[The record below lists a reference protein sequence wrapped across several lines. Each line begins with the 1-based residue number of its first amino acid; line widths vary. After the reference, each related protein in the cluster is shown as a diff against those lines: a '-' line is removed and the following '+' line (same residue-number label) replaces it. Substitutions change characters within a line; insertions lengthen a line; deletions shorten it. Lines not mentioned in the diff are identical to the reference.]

1 MNPHLPQQ
9 IGRVPRKHER
19 TPPDGITPPPI
30 ISPEGRPMLTPT
42 VKTRA
47 LAVLAAASLAAGPAA
62 AQTVQ
67 RAAQPAAARPA
78 ASGWLMPPA
87 PIPQIIDAPPTPT
100 LSVAPGQ
107 RTVAVLGRE
116 NLPGIAEMAEP
127 WLPLAGYRINPRT
140 NGWGAARVPYVSS
153 IAFQDLD
160 GGARREVRLPPHAR
174 AAYAQWSP
182 DGSRLAF
189 ANFTDTGIELW
200 VADART
206 GAARRL
212 MPAVLNA
219 AFGNPLAWSP
229 DGQSVLALR
238 VPAGRGAA
246 PERPRVP
253 DGPVIQESSG
263 RAAPVRTLEDMLK
276 SPYDERLFE
285 HYFTGQLVRVPLSGA
300 AAANVGQPGIISQF
314 DPSPDGRYVLVTRI
328 HRPFSY
334 LVEAERFPR
343 ETVVLDSRGTMVRR
357 IVDQP
362 LAENLPAAFDA
373 VITGPRRIE
382 WRGDAPAT
390 VVWAEAQDGG
400 DPRRDVAVHDRLY
413 QLDAPFAG
421 QPRKLADL
429 DLRYGGAYWGRGDFA
444 MVVERWFNTRREKRF
459 AINPANPGEPRLLS
473 DRGSQDRYADPGS
486 PVLRRDARGEPLL
499 LFTPDG
505 GSIYLNGAGASQRGD
520 YPFLDRMSIADG
532 KSTRLWQAEDPY
544 YEEVVTV
551 LAPDGS
557 RILTRRESQN
567 DPPNYFVRTLPG
579 GQAVAVTRF
588 PDPAPQLAGI
598 TRQLVTYRRADGVQ
612 LSGTLYLPPHYDPR
626 RDGRLPMLM
635 WAYPTEFRDASAAG
649 QVQGS
654 PNRFSRPAG
663 TSHLFLL
670 TQGYAIFDN
679 PSMPIIGEGDREP
692 NDTYI
697 EQLVASAQAA
707 VDKVVEMGVADRD
720 RIGIGGHSYGAFMT
734 ANLLAHSDLF
744 RAGIARSGAYNR
756 TLTPFGFQNEQRTYW
771 QATDIYTRMSPFTF
785 ANRINEPILLIHGE
799 MDDNSG
805 TFPIQSERMYAAL
818 KGNGA
823 TVRYVVLPF
832 EAHGYR
838 GRETT
843 LHVLAEMVNWMD
855 HYVKN
860 APPRT
865 QPQRTAATPGGN

>member
-1 MNPHLPQQ
+1 
-9 IGRVPRKHER
+9 
-19 TPPDGITPPPI
+19 
-30 ISPEGRPMLTPT
+30 MLTPI

-47 LAVLAAASLAAGPAA
+47 LAVLAAAALAAGPAG
-62 AQTVQ
+62 AQAT

-78 ASGWLMPPA
+78 GGWLMPPA
-87 PIPQIIDAPPTPT
+87 PIPQILDAPTTPA

-116 NLPGIAEMAEP
+116 NLPGIGEMAEP

-140 NGWGAARVPYVSS
+140 NGWGAARVGYLNGIS
-153 IAFQDLD
+153 FQDLA
-160 GGARREVRLPPHAR
+160 GGAKREVRLPPRAR

-182 DGSRLAF
+182 DGSKLAF
-189 ANFTDTGIELW
+189 TNFTETGIELW

-206 GAARRL
+206 GVARRL
-212 MPAVLNA
+212 LPAVLNA
-219 AFGNPLAWSP
+219 AFGSPYRWAP
-229 DGQSVLALR
+229 DGQSILALR

-246 PERPRVP
+246 PERSRVP

-276 SPYDERLFE
+276 SPHDERLFE
-285 HYFTGQLVRVPLSGA
+285 YYFTSQLVRVPVSGA
-300 AAANVGQPGIISQF
+300 VATNVGQAGIISSF
-314 DPSPDGRYVLVTRI
+314 DPSPDGRWILMNRV
-328 HRPFSY
+328 HRPYSY
-334 LVEAERFPR
+334 LVGAGDFPYEA
-343 ETVVLDSRGTMVRR
+343 VVTDARGAVVKR

-362 LAENLPAAFDA
+362 LAENLPPAFDA
-373 VITGPRRIE
+373 VITGPRQIE

-390 VVWAEAQDGG
+390 LVWAEAQDEG
-400 DPRRDVAVHDRLY
+400 DPRKNVPVHDRLM
-413 QLDAPFAG
+413 QLDAPFTA
-421 QPRKLADL
+421 PARTLMDL
-429 DLRYGGAYWGRGDFA
+429 DQRFATVFWGRGDFA
-444 MVVERWFNTRREKRF
+444 MVVERWWNTRREKRF
-459 AINPANPGEPRLLS
+459 AINPSNPGQPRLLA
-473 DRGSQDRYADPGS
+473 DRSYQDRYGDPGA
-486 PVLRRDARGEPLL
+486 PALRRDTRGEPLL

-505 GSIYLNGAGASQRGD
+505 QGIYLTGSGASQRGD
-520 YPFLDRMSIADG
+520 YPFLDRMALADG
-532 KSTRLWQAEDPY
+532 KTTRVWQAADPY

-551 LAPDGS
+551 LEADGS
-557 RILTRRESQN
+557 RILTRRESQK
-567 DPPNYFVRTLPG
+567 DAPNYFVRTLPG
-579 GQAVAVTRF
+579 GQAVAITNF

-598 TRQLVTYRRADGVQ
+598 TRQLVTYKRADGVQ
-612 LSGTLYLPPHYDPR
+612 LSGTLYLPPNYDPQ

-635 WAYPTEFRDASAAG
+635 WAYPAEFRDAAAAA

-654 PNRFSRPAG
+654 PNRFSRPGG

-670 TQGYAIFDN
+670 TQGYAILDN
-679 PSMPIIGEGDREP
+679 PTIPIIGEGDREP
-692 NDTYI
+692 NDTYV
-697 EQLVASAQAA
+697 EQLVSSAQAA
-707 VDKVVEMGVADRD
+707 VDKMVEMGVADRD

-756 TLTPFGFQNEQRTYW
+756 TLTPFGFQAEQRTYW
-771 QATDIYTRMSPFTF
+771 QATDIYTKMSPFTF

-805 TFPIQSERMYAAL
+805 TFPIQSERMFAAL

-843 LHVLAEMVNWMD
+843 LHVLAEMVNWLD
-855 HYVKN
+855 RYVKN

-865 QPQRTAATPGGN
+865 QQQRTASAPGN